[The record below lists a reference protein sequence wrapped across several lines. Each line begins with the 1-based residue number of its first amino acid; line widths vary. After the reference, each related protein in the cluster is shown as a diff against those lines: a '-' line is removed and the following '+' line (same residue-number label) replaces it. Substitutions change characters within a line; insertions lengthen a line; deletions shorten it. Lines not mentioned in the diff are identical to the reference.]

1 LAVTVAS
8 PALAQHLAVT
18 PQQVQR
24 LGIRIAPARPATA
37 EAVVSALGRV
47 TPAPSARLPVSA
59 PFAGTVK
66 TLVRL
71 EGERVKKGEALVT
84 IVSADMRD
92 YLAKYESAQARQRTT
107 GAAAERA
114 QALVREG
121 IAPAS
126 RAEQAGA
133 EAAAAAA
140 ELRALQSTMGRA
152 ARSGEGEY
160 SLVAPADGRIASISA
175 SAGEQIAA
183 MQPVLALD
191 TGSALWVEAA
201 LPASRI
207 GQTAPGDRATVE
219 GTAITGSVVAVGSS
233 IDPRTRSAMVRV
245 RLDGAPTLVPG
256 QILRLSIA
264 ATADRGSFNV
274 PRAAVT
280 ELKGKTVV
288 FVASR
293 GGFDPVPVRVLA
305 RGAELT
311 TVAGPLKAGNQVAI
325 VGVTELKAMGLQN

>member
-1 LAVTVAS
+1 MAS

-24 LGIRIAPARPATA
+24 LGIRTAPARPATA

-66 TLVRL
+66 NLVRL
-71 EGERVKKGEALVT
+71 EGERVKKGQALVT

-107 GAAAERA
+107 RAAAERA
-114 QALVREG
+114 QALVKEG

-160 SLVAPADGRIASISA
+160 SLVAPADGRIASISV
-175 SAGEQIAA
+175 STGEQVAA

-274 PRAAVT
+274 PRTAVT

-293 GGFDPVPVRVLA
+293 DGFDPVPVRVLA